1 VISAKQEQT
10 RRERMHKLIEL
21 SAQGRQIPQ
30 LLAAGAAV
38 VDD

>member
-1 VISAKQEQT
+1 VISAKQEET
-10 RRERMHKLIEL
+10 RSERMHKLIEL

-30 LLAAGAAV
+30 FQAAKAAV